1 MNPVFVFLVILA
13 AILKCQL
20 LDFCG
25 TLELDGAFKY
35 IGILFDEI
43 FKNIK
48 TEMSDPDV
56 VEEELSEEDEYEKQ
70 K

>member
-13 AILKCQL
+13 AILVWM
-20 LDFCG
+20 
-25 TLELDGAFKY
+25 TLSGAFKY

-56 VEEELSEEDEYEKQ
+56 VEEELNEEDEYEKQ

>member
-13 AILKCQL
+13 AILVWM
-20 LDFCG
+20 
-25 TLELDGAFKY
+25 TLSGAFKY

-56 VEEELSEEDEYEKQ
+56 VDEELSEEDEY
-70 K
+70 

>member
-13 AILKCQL
+13 AILVWM
-20 LDFCG
+20 
-25 TLELDGAFKY
+25 TLSGAFKY

-48 TEMSDPDV
+48 TEMSDPDI

>member
-13 AILKCQL
+13 AILVWM
-20 LDFCG
+20 
-25 TLELDGAFKY
+25 TLSGASKY

-56 VEEELSEEDEYEKQ
+56 VDEELSEEDEYEKQ

>member
-13 AILKCQL
+13 AILVWM
-20 LDFCG
+20 
-25 TLELDGAFKY
+25 TLSGAFKY

>member
-13 AILKCQL
+13 AILVWM
-20 LDFCG
+20 
-25 TLELDGAFKY
+25 TLSGAFKY

-43 FKNIK
+43 FKDIK

-56 VEEELSEEDEYEKQ
+56 VEKELSEEDEYEKQ

>member
-13 AILKCQL
+13 AILVWM
-20 LDFCG
+20 
-25 TLELDGAFKY
+25 TLSGAFKY

-56 VEEELSEEDEYEKQ
+56 VEEELNEEDEYEK
-70 K
+70 

>member
-13 AILKCQL
+13 AILVWM
-20 LDFCG
+20 
-25 TLELDGAFKY
+25 TLSGAFKY

-56 VEEELSEEDEYEKQ
+56 VDEELSEEDEYEKQ